1 MKKRIKNDEIDLIE
15 VIVNIW
21 NNKLKIATITAI
33 FIIISAGLFF
43 AIKPPLNAKTEIL
56 PITIFENNLYSP
68 YNSLLTPQ
76 AQSDDKKILSQKKLN
91 TINKEYLLNLFV
103 EELQTK
109 EVVIEAI
116 KKYQLIDQSKFN
128 DEDEYLE
135 KVEKYALKLD
145 LLRPISLDNNNKSGD
160 RLNWIIEFKVYDKE
174 KWEKAL
180 SFIEN
185 EINKKIKLY
194 LIENFNAN
202 LNNLK
207 KIDQFE
213 IEDLDLKIKN
223 AKKDYETEIINRIA
237 FLKEQ
242 ALIAR
247 KLNIENNTLEVENF
261 NTSSGVISNL
271 QTAKPYYMRGYSMI
285 EKEIE
290 LIETRTNKNAF
301 TKNLFDLEKQRR
313 DILENKSLER
323 VANLFNNTPIFSDND
338 FKAVNIIYKNTE
350 YKDSF
355 KLINTIS
362 IAGFFG
368 ILFGIIYV
376 MISSAILNKNSK
388 I

>member
-1 MKKRIKNDEIDLIE
+1 MKKRIESDEIDLIE
-15 VIVNIW
+15 VNVNIW